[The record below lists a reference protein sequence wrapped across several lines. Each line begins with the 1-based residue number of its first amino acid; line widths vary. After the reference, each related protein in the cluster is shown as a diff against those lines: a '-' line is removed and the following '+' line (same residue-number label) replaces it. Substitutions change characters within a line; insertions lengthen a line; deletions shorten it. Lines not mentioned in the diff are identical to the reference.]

1 MKALVALPI
10 VIPLLAAALTLLT
23 RRLGR
28 VQRVISVT
36 ATAATLGAATAVLV
50 RVEEDGT
57 RAIRVGGWA
66 PEIGIT
72 LVADL
77 FAALLLV
84 ISLIAIAAVLM
95 YSIGHRRTAD
105 AGTIFHPLYQAMT
118 AGVSLAYLT
127 GDLFNLFVAFE
138 ILLTASYVLLTLG
151 GRREQIRPAMTYVV
165 ISLVASLLFI
175 TTIALIYAAT
185 GTVNMAHLAAQ
196 LETLPP
202 GLRDALG
209 LLLLVVFGMKAAVFP
224 LFFWLPDAY
233 PTAPSP
239 VSAVF
244 AGLLTKVGV
253 YGIIRSQTL
262 LFPRD
267 DAWWLLLTIAGLT
280 MLVGVLGAVAQ
291 QDMKR
296 ILSFH
301 IISQIGYM
309 IMGIGLFT
317 VAGVSAA
324 VFYLIHHIPVKT
336 SLFLIEGIVQESAG
350 TSRLDRVGGLIRK
363 QPIVAVLFFIVALSL
378 AGVPP
383 LSGFVGKFSLLRAGV
398 DANQWGIVAVSLVVS
413 LLTLFSMTKIWNGAF
428 WGQPPAAAVNNPDET
443 TGLMTAASGALVLV
457 TIAIA
462 VGAGPLYEL
471 SERASTELLQPGA
484 YLHAVG
490 VR

>member
-1 MKALVALPI
+1 MRILLPLPL
-10 VIPLLAAALTLLT
+10 VIPLLGAALTLLS
-23 RRLGR
+23 RNFGR
-28 VQRVISVT
+28 VQRTISLT
-36 ATAATLGAATAVLV
+36 AAAATLATAVAVLLHV
-50 RVEEDGT
+50 QANGT
-57 RAIRVGGWA
+57 TAVGVGGWNA
-66 PEIGIT
+66 DIGIT

-84 ISLIAIAAVLM
+84 ISHIAIVAVLI

-105 AGTIFHPLYQAMT
+105 SATSFHPLYQAMS

-151 GRREQIRPAMTYVV
+151 GRREQVRPAMTYVV

-175 TTIALIYAAT
+175 TTIALTYSAT
-185 GTVNMAHLAAQ
+185 GTVNMANLATQ
-196 LETLPP
+196 LGTIPP
-202 GLRDALG
+202 ELRQALG
-209 LLLLVVFGMKAAVFP
+209 LLLLVVFGMKAAIFP

-233 PTAPSP
+233 PTAPSA

-253 YGIIRSQTL
+253 YSIIRSQTL

-267 DAWWLLLTIAGLT
+267 APWLLLLTIAGLT
-280 MLVGVLGAVAQ
+280 MLIGVLGAVAQ

-317 VAGVSAA
+317 VAGVAA
-324 VFYLIHHIPVKT
+324 AIFYLIHHIPVKT
-336 SLFLIEGIVQESAG
+336 ALFLVEGIVEQTEG
-350 TSRLDRVGGLIRK
+350 TSRLNRVGGLLRK
-363 QPIVAVLFFIVALSL
+363 QPVVGAMFFVVALSL
-378 AGVPP
+378 AGIPP
-383 LSGFVGKFSLLRAGV
+383 LSGFIGKFALLQAGV
-398 DANQWGIVAVSLVVS
+398 DSGQWGIVGVSLVVS

-428 WGQPPAAAVNNPDET
+428 WGTPTQTHQSSSEP
-443 TGLMTAASGALVLV
+443 TGLMTTATVGLVVV
-457 TIAIA
+457 TLAIA

-471 SERASTELLQPGA
+471 SERAAAELLEPRI
-484 YLHAVG
+484 YLDAVG
-490 VR
+490 QR